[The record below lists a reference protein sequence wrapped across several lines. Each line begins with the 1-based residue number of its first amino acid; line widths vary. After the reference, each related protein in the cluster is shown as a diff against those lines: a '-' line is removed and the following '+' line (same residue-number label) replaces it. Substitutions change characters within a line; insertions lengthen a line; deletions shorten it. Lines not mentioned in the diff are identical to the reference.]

1 MPWTVG
7 FDEAGYGPN
16 LGPLL
21 QAAVAVQLPLEDLAG
36 WDALRRVVRKSGGR
50 WGRDLRLVIDDSK
63 KVYHGVNALERLERG
78 LFGAFGW
85 QATSFGTMLQAV
97 LPAWSYDELLGEA
110 WFDANKQLPI
120 ASTTAML
127 KSDREQFLFSLPTGC
142 QCLAPMAILTPTPW
156 FNRVVD
162 ATGSKASLLSNGLM
176 ELLKSMVETTPGTG
190 PLILFCD
197 KQGGRTYYA
206 EYLRMAFA
214 GLDVIAELERAEE
227 SRYRVEGTVRTI
239 TIVFRPRADGES
251 IAVALA
257 SMVCKYIR
265 EVCMMQFNDYWAKQ
279 VADIAPTAGYPLDAK
294 RFYDQIKYRLPELNL
309 TDDQVWRK
317 K

>member
-21 QAAVAVQLPLEDLAG
+21 QAAVAVQLPIEDLAG
-36 WDALRRVVRKSGGR
+36 WEALRRVVRKSGGR

-85 QATSFGTMLQAV
+85 QATTFGTLLQST
-97 LPAWSYDELLGEA
+97 LPEWSYDELLAEA
-110 WFDANKQLPI
+110 WFDPELQLPI
-120 ASTTAML
+120 ASTPAML
-127 KSDREQFLFSLPTGC
+127 KSDREHFLFSLPTGC
-142 QCLAPMAILTPTPW
+142 QCLAPLAILTPTPW
-156 FNRVVD
+156 FNKVVE

-176 ELLKSMVETTPGTG
+176 ELLKSMVNSTPGID

-206 EYLRMAFA
+206 EFLRTAFPE
-214 GLDVIAELERAEE
+214 LEVCPELERAEE
-227 SRYRVEGTVRTI
+227 SRYRLEGTARTI
-239 TIVFRPRADGES
+239 TVVFRPRADGES

-265 EVCMMQFNDYWAKQ
+265 EVCMMQFNAYWAKH
-279 VADIAPTAGYPLDAK
+279 VPDIAPTAGYPLDAK
-294 RFYDQIKYRLPELNL
+294 RFYDQIKHKLGELDL
-309 TDDQVWRK
+309 SDDQVWRK

>member
-36 WDALRRVVRKSGGR
+36 WEALRRVVRKAGGR
-50 WGRDLRLVIDDSK
+50 WGRDQRLVIDDSK

-85 QATSFGTMLQAV
+85 QAMSVGALLKLI
-97 LPAWSYDELLGEA
+97 LPAWSYDELSGEK
-110 WFDANKQLPI
+110 WFDPSTQLPM
-120 ASTTAML
+120 ASTPAML
-127 KSDREQFLFSLPTGC
+127 KNDREHFLFSLPTGC
-142 QCLAPMAILTPTPW
+142 QCLAPVAIVTPTPW
-156 FNRVVD
+156 FNQVVD

-176 ELLKSMVETTPGTG
+176 ELLKSMMDTVPGTD

-206 EYLRMAFA
+206 EFLRVAFPA
-214 GLDVIAELERAEE
+214 LDVIPELERAEE
-227 SRYRVEGTVRTI
+227 SRYRMEGGGRSI

-251 IAVALA
+251 LAVALA

-265 EVCMMQFNDYWAKQ
+265 EVCMTQFNTYWAKQ
-279 VADIAPTAGYPLDAK
+279 VPDLVPTAGYPLDAK
-294 RFYDQIKYRLPELNL
+294 RYYDQIKHRFAELKL